1 MIDQLI
7 KLALENP
14 DLNEFEKYIINE
26 FGVSAKVVYSFVSD
40 LSLNPESK
48 AILGR
53 KLLILWI
60 KYKIFDVIGVFKKA
74 DEPKRNKITD
84 FLSKFDFDT
93 KNIKDFIEGCF
104 NAAGA
109 ELFEEDIPEHQGS
122 IMEGRDPKDL
132 DIIFCPPP
140 PPPVIAPIIPVVVE
154 ASYNPDKSIK

>member
-1 MIDQLI
+1 MIEQLI

-14 DLNEFEKYIINE
+14 TLTEFEKYIISD
-26 FGVSAKVVYSFVSD
+26 FGVSAKVIYSFVSA

-48 AILGR
+48 AIIGR

-74 DEPKRNKITD
+74 DEPKRNKIND
-84 FLSKFDFDT
+84 FLAKFDFNT

-109 ELFEEDIPEHQGS
+109 QLFSEDIPEH
-122 IMEGRDPKDL
+122 
-132 DIIFCPPP
+132 
-140 PPPVIAPIIPVVVE
+140 
-154 ASYNPDKSIK
+154 

>member
-1 MIDQLI
+1 MSQNQKLAGIISNILSKIKETAEFCEEVSMMDQLI

-104 NAAGA
+104 NAAG
-109 ELFEEDIPEHQGS
+109 E
-122 IMEGRDPKDL
+122 
-132 DIIFCPPP
+132 
-140 PPPVIAPIIPVVVE
+140 
-154 ASYNPDKSIK
+154 

>member
-1 MIDQLI
+1 
-7 KLALENP
+7 
-14 DLNEFEKYIINE
+14 
-26 FGVSAKVVYSFVSD
+26 VSAKVIYSFVSD

-104 NAAGA
+104 NAAG
-109 ELFEEDIPEHQGS
+109 E
-122 IMEGRDPKDL
+122 
-132 DIIFCPPP
+132 
-140 PPPVIAPIIPVVVE
+140 
-154 ASYNPDKSIK
+154 